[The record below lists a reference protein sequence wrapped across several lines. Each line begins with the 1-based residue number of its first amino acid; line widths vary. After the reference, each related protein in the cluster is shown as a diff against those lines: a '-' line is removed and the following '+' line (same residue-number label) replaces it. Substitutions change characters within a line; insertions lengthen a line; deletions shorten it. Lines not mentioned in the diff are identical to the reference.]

1 MDVKE
6 VLGSSLFHFKLDR
19 VLFDIKIKRG
29 QHQFKRNPIDELRE
43 LNLFNCKSMT
53 IEFSKVL
60 DKSSERSSAMRKY
73 IYSICINPFKD
84 TVIELNKAKEN
95 KIIE

>member
-1 MDVKE
+1 MILEKNRYKDQ
-6 VLGSSLFHFKLDR
+6 GIR
-19 VLFDIKIKRG
+19 KI
-29 QHQFKRNPIDELRE
+29 KRNPIDELRQ
-43 LNLFNCKSMT
+43 LNLFNASSMS